1 MENDY
6 LCIIKFYGM
15 KINFIKAKDFERN
28 VKCTV
33 HKSGKLGFTESSIKK
48 LNIEK
53 NRYIKLGTNEEEKNS
68 DDLYMTLQESDDE
81 FCFKAVKAGRYYY
94 INTKALFDMLNV
106 DYKKN
111 TVIYDIIEINDE
123 GMLIYKLKRREKERK

>member
-1 MENDY
+1 
-6 LCIIKFYGM
+6 M

-53 NRYIKLGTNEEEKNS
+53 NRYVKLGTNDEEKNS
-68 DDLYMTLQESDDE
+68 EDLYMTLQESDDE
-81 FCFKAVKAGRYYY
+81 FCFKAVKAGKYYY